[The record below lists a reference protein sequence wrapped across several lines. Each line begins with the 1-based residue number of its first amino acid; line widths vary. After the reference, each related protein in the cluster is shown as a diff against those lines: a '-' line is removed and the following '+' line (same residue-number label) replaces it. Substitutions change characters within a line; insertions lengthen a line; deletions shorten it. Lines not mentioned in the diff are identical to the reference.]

1 MKYCKKCFMPDT
13 RPGSI
18 FNDEGVCQACR
29 NYEKRETTDWKERKE
44 ELVRLCDKHRRQDDY
59 YDCVIPVSGGK
70 DSHFLVYVMKEQMG
84 MNPLLITVGDPF
96 TKTEAGSSN
105 FRNLGD
111 TFGCDH
117 ILFNLSIDLFRRVT
131 RIAFEDLGEPLR
143 FVEAAIY
150 TVPLKMAMKLGIPL
164 VVFGENSAYEYGT
177 TDRESYSALEYILRI
192 FRAIDIDFWL
202 QRGVSKKEANAIIP
216 PTKEELKAVRPEPIF
231 MSYFSPW
238 SSMKHLGI
246 AKRYG
251 FGDLAHE
258 WKREGCFEDFE
269 QIDSVAYMV
278 HLWLKYPKFGFQR
291 ASDIAS
297 RRVREGLLSLS
308 EAKELIMEHDHKLD
322 QRAMEDFIKFLGYT
336 PRQFWDITERFWNP
350 EIFEKVDGIWQM
362 RSQIY
367 SELKKGTKN
376 A

>member
-1 MKYCKKCFMPDT
+1 MPDT

-18 FNDEGVCQACR
+18 FDEKGVCQACR
-29 NYEKRETTDWKERKE
+29 NYERRQTIDWNKRFE
-44 ELVRLCDKHRRQDDY
+44 ELRTLCKKYKRTDGY

-70 DSHFLVYVMKEQMG
+70 DSHFLVYVMKGQMG
-84 MNPLLITVGDPF
+84 MNPLLVTVGDPF

-131 RIAFEDLGEPLR
+131 RIAFEELGEPLR

-150 TVPLKMAMKLGIPL
+150 TAPLKMAIKLGIPL

-177 TDRESYSALEYILRI
+177 TEQESYSALEYILRI
-192 FRAIDIDFWL
+192 FKAIDIDFWL
-202 QRGVSKKEANAIIP
+202 QRGVSKKEVNAITS
-216 PTKEELKAVRPEPIF
+216 PTEEELKAVEPEPIF

-238 SSMKHLGI
+238 SSMKHLEI

-251 FGDLAHE
+251 FRDLAHE

-269 QIDSVAYMV
+269 QIDSIAYMV

-291 ASDIAS
+291 VSDIAS
-297 RRVREGLLSLS
+297 RRIREGLLSLS

-322 QRAMEDFIKFLGYT
+322 RRAMEDFIRFLGYT
-336 PRQFWDITERFWNP
+336 PRQFWDIVERFWNP
-350 EIFEKVDGIWQM
+350 ELFENVDGIW
-362 RSQIY
+362 R
-367 SELKKGTKN
+367 LKN
-376 A
+376 PVCNDLA